1 MKLIEKY
8 KNSKLLKTGA
18 KYSIAS
24 TLSSVLTMIVGFL
37 NMRWLGPELLG
48 IWQSLNIIV
57 SYMPIVQLG
66 IQSGLNLELPIA
78 LGQKDEKKAMKL
90 VSVGLKYAIVLS
102 ILLTVAAIVVIAIMW
117 FKGVET
123 KTLTGAMAVA
133 VLIITSCYKLHYIA
147 TYRSANAF
155 DRLTNIYWVDI
166 VVTAGLVYFIYKYQY
181 FGLLIFQVVKDL
193 VHTFLLWYFAPYRR
207 VKPIFEK
214 APFVTLLK
222 RGIFMTVFNE
232 VKGVVESMPRVI
244 LLWLGGVVQV
254 GLFNPALTIGLV
266 MNLIPNQIS
275 QFLHPQLGYKY
286 GETKCAKDNWRYL
299 RSLYIYAPLCIL
311 PFAAIGWLIMPPLL
325 EYVFPKYVESLWP
338 IRIMMIGFLFSTTYF
353 GRGFLITIKAYKETL
368 LLLAL
373 DLVMFVLF
381 PLVLYKLYPNYLL
394 IDLSIGISLSYM
406 LTYFINIAVV
416 KATLFRAKY
425 NTPSKN

>member
-1 MKLIEKY
+1 MKIIDKY
-8 KNSKLLKTGA
+8 KNNKLLKTGA

-24 TLSSVLTMIVGFL
+24 TSSSVLTMIVGFL

-90 VSVGLKYAIVLS
+90 VSVGLKYARVLS
-102 ILLTVAAIVVIAIMW
+102 LFLTVVAIAVITFLYFRGTEI
-117 FKGVET
+117 
-123 KTLTGAMAVA
+123 KTLTGAVAVA
-133 VLIITSCYKLHYIA
+133 IIIITSCYKLHYIA

-155 DRLTNIYWVDI
+155 DRLTNIYWVEI
-166 VVTAGLVYFIYKYQY
+166 VVTAVLVYFIYKYQY

-193 VHTFLLWYFAPYRR
+193 VHTFLLWYFAPYRH
-207 VKPIFEK
+207 VKPVFEK
-214 APFVTLLK
+214 VSFNILLK
-222 RGIFMTVFNE
+222 RGIFMTVINE
-232 VKGVVESMPRVI
+232 VKGVIESMPRVM

-254 GLFNPALTIGLV
+254 GIFNPALTIGHV

-299 RSLYIYAPLCIL
+299 RTLYIYAPLCIL
-311 PFAAIGWLIMPPLL
+311 PFAVIGWFIMPPLL
-325 EYVFPKYVESLWP
+325 EYVFPKYIESLWS

-368 LLLAL
+368 LLFGL
-373 DLVMFVLF
+373 DFAMFIIL
-381 PLVLYKLYPNYLL
+381 PLILYKIYPDYLL
-394 IDLSIGISLSYM
+394 IDLSIGISLSYIV
-406 LTYFINIAVV
+406 TYFVNIIVV
-416 KATLFRAKY
+416 KRTLFLPKY
-425 NTPSKN
+425 NIPSK

>member
-1 MKLIEKY
+1 MKIINKY

-18 KYSIAS
+18 RYSITS
-24 TLSSVLTMIVGFL
+24 TLSSVLMMIVGFL

-78 LGQKDEKKAMKL
+78 LGKRDEKKAMKL
-90 VSVGLKYAIVLS
+90 VSVGLKYARVLS
-102 ILLTVAAIVVIAIMW
+102 LFLTVVAIVVITILYIR
-117 FKGVET
+117 GTEI
-123 KTLTGAMAVA
+123 KTLTGAIVVA
-133 VLIITSCYKLHYIA
+133 IIIITSCFKLHYIA

-166 VVTAGLVYFIYKYQY
+166 FVTAGLVYFIYKYHY

-193 VHTFLLWYFAPYRR
+193 VHTFLLWYFAPYRHLKA
-207 VKPIFEK
+207 VYEK
-214 APFVTLLK
+214 KSFIILLK

-232 VKGVVESMPRVI
+232 VKGIVESMPRVI

-254 GLFNPALTIGLV
+254 GLFNPALTIGIA

-286 GETKCAKDNWRYL
+286 GETKCAKDNWPYL

-338 IRIMMIGFLFSTTYF
+338 IRIMMVGFLFSTTYF

-368 LLLAL
+368 LLLGL
-373 DLVMFVLF
+373 DLAMFVIL
-381 PLVLYKLYPNYLL
+381 PLILYSIYPGYLL
-394 IDLSIGISLSYM
+394 IDLSIGISLSYIV
-406 LTYFINIAVV
+406 TYFVNIFVV
-416 KATLFRAKY
+416 KRTLFLPKY
-425 NTPSKN
+425 NMPSK